1 MSDTH
6 AVTSAVLALQR
17 EIESVVG
24 SFETATDPD
33 LSALE
38 TRVHEICAPIAEG
51 RDLTAEHKRQLLVEI
66 EASVTAL
73 DRLAT
78 EIRDR
83 QRTPGASAD
92 LDRQDSEAG

>member
-1 MSDTH
+1 MDTI
-6 AVTSAVLALQR
+6 TSAVYALDR

-24 SFETATDPD
+24 SAGTATEPD
-33 LSALE
+33 LGALE
-38 TRVHEICAPIAEG
+38 TRVHEICASIAEG
-51 RDLTAEHKRQLLVEI
+51 RDLTAEHKRQLLVGI
-66 EASVTAL
+66 EASVAAL

-83 QRTPGASAD
+83 QRTLGASAD

>member
-1 MSDTH
+1 MSDTN
-6 AVTSAVLALQR
+6 AATSAIRALEQ

-24 SFETATDPD
+24 SFGTATDPD

-66 EASVTAL
+66 EASVAAL

-78 EIRDR
+78 RIRDR
-83 QRTPGASAD
+83 RRTPAASAD
-92 LDRQDSEAG
+92 LDRQGSEAG

>member
-1 MSDTH
+1 MSEKH
-6 AVTSAVLALQR
+6 AVTSAVYALKR

-24 SFETATDPD
+24 SFGTATDPD

-38 TRVHEICAPIAEG
+38 TRVHEICASVAEG

-66 EASVTAL
+66 EVSVTAL

-83 QRTPGASAD
+83 QRTPAATAE
-92 LDRQDSEAG
+92 LDRQGSEAG